1 MYTVSTLYEFTLAS
15 DVSLYLEKKYFVL
28 PDFNIDVKI
37 KGELS
42 PILKNMIASTFSPVD
57 IARKSGGSGSKT
69 STIVADSLESNLHKK
84 LEEVKKLSNKIKFK
98 SLMHAYE
105 NFFLYDLESMIKPTF
120 VTELVKDFSIYGM
133 ISFSGDT
140 KENNKLD
147 LIKPSDSVK
156 FQLFRDV
163 YKNSLTFE
171 LGKVH
176 EKKTYTVVG
185 DKVFNFGILKTK
197 KRKTIGQKRSMALE
211 RVDTVQVLGIQDKN
225 VNFLNPITI
234 SISADNII
242 QELTKYKKYRY
253 RFVLENLVF
262 SSNFEKNTDVI
273 FVS

>member
-1 MYTVSTLYEFTLAS
+1 
-15 DVSLYLEKKYFVL
+15 
-28 PDFNIDVKI
+28 
-37 KGELS
+37 
-42 PILKNMIASTFSPVD
+42 
-57 IARKSGGSGSKT
+57 
-69 STIVADSLESNLHKK
+69 
-84 LEEVKKLSNKIKFK
+84 
-98 SLMHAYE
+98 
-105 NFFLYDLESMIKPTF
+105 
-120 VTELVKDFSIYGM
+120 M
-133 ISFSGDT
+133 ISFSGNT

-262 SSNFEKNTDVI
+262 SSNFENNTDVI